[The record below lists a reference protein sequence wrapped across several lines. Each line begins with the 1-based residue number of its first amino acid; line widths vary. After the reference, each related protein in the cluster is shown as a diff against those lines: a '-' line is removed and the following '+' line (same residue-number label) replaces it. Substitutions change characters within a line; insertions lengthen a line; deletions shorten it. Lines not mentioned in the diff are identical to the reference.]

1 MKIILELFGASRDFS
16 DKNIL
21 EFDLKSQ
28 ITIKDFKG
36 ILLNF
41 IDETSIQNGNDKQKR
56 GVFSI
61 NF

>member
-36 ILLNF
+36 IL
-41 IDETSIQNGNDKQKR
+41 
-56 GVFSI
+56 
-61 NF
+61 